1 MGLFFGG
8 GDHYVP
14 TARDRWQR
22 DDRDARDA
30 RNERSKDRTEAQRIR
45 DQIQRDSES
54 AREKAAKA
62 AADAEKEIRTEAQAE
77 EKRVLAV
84 DETRYTGA
92 TSKLSAPLFVWHWK
106 AEMPPRIAA
115 MVRADRRGNS
125 GPIIALRRGGGIKRD
140 DLIVDRAT
148 ENNAHLTGD
157 MGAGAEWA
165 ERARKATDDT
175 LRDYPILGMLR
186 NDQRMAEL
194 LGNAEV
200 NVPKTFPE
208 DVHGHYGTYTRKIT
222 LVTVPT
228 LTEVSIERDGLVLTF
243 AHMPGVTAGDWAKK
257 SERLI
262 SEFARHGLRAPNM
275 TALPTD
281 DGGVRLRFRDSDPLA
296 DPLPQGVR
304 EYDADASTVPLG
316 MAADGSTV
324 SLRLAGNPNTLFA
337 GLTRGGKTAS
347 MQTALAALAGHVE
360 IHVYDCAGSGEWGV
374 FAPVCASYA
383 SSRDVS
389 GVAALLDSVL
399 AAFESRM
406 KTITDMGEVNFWDIP
421 RARREAAGL
430 FPVVVVLE
438 EAHRALRKLP
448 ASDDGAKANILNRAR
463 QEDASAT
470 VGKSGIVFWIAT
482 QKPKDD
488 LFPMDVNDQFTQ
500 RVAFRLDT
508 DTAARCALGE
518 AASARPNPQQDIQ
531 PGQQG
536 RFVAR
541 VDDRGNLL
549 GQAYYAPIRA
559 IREHIDGVGRKVPL
573 QLGARVERTDNGAI
587 PMPAPTETKTAPAA
601 NADGDDW

>member
-1 MGLFFGG
+1 MGWLFGEP
-8 GDHYVP
+8 DYKP

-22 DDRDARDA
+22 DDRYAREERTEA
-30 RNERSKDRTEAQRIR
+30 RKDRSEAQRIR
-45 DQIQRDSES
+45 EQIQRDTL
-54 AREKAAKA
+54 AAQEKAAKA
-62 AADAEKEIRTEAQAE
+62 AADAEKEIRAAAQDE
-77 EKRVLAV
+77 EKRLLAV
-84 DETRYTGA
+84 DETRYAGA
-92 TSKLSAPLFVWHWK
+92 TSKISGPLFVWHWK
-106 AEMPPRIAA
+106 AEPPPRIQK
-115 MVRADRRGNS
+115 MIRADHRRGS
-125 GPIIALRRGGGIKRD
+125 GPIIALPRGGGIKKSS
-140 DLIVDRAT
+140 LVVDRVT
-148 ENNAHLTGD
+148 ETNAHLTGD
-157 MGAGAEWA
+157 MSAGADWA
-165 ERARKATDDT
+165 DRARTATDDT
-175 LRDYPILGMLR
+175 LREYPILGRLR

-194 LGNAEV
+194 LGNAGV

-208 DVHGHYGTYTRKIT
+208 DVHGYYGTYTRKVT

-228 LTEVSIERDGLVLTF
+228 LSEARIERDGLVLVF
-243 AHMPGVTAGDWAKK
+243 EHMPGVSARDWEKALDKLRTEFDHAGVD
-257 SERLI
+257 SSRLAVQPGDAG
-262 SEFARHGLRAPNM
+262 S
-275 TALPTD
+275 
-281 DGGVRLRFRDSDPLA
+281 VVLRFRDRDPLA
-296 DPLPQGVR
+296 EPLPQGVR
-304 EYDADASTVPLG
+304 EYAVDASTVPLG

-324 SLRLAGNPNTLFA
+324 NLKLAGNPNTLFA

-360 IHVYDCAGSGEWGV
+360 IHIFDCAGSGEWSV
-374 FAPVCASYA
+374 FEPVCASYA
-383 SSRDVS
+383 STRDVS
-389 GVAALLDSVL
+389 GVTTLLDSVL
-399 AAFESRM
+399 AAFASRM
-406 KTITDMGEVNFWDIP
+406 KTITAMGEVNFWDIP

-448 ASDDGAKANILNRAR
+448 ASEDGAKANTRNRSR

-470 VGKSGIVFWIAT
+470 VGKAGIVFWIAT

-549 GQAYYAPIRA
+549 GQAYYAPISS
-559 IREHIDGVGRKVPL
+559 IREHIAGVKSKVPA
-573 QLGARVERTDNGAI
+573 QLGAHVERTDDGAI
-587 PMPAPTETKTAPAA
+587 PMPAATETNPATTA
-601 NADGDDW
+601 NAAGDDW

>member
-1 MGLFFGG
+1 MGWLFGEPG
-8 GDHYVP
+8 YQP
-14 TARDRWQR
+14 TARDLYLERRQAG
-22 DDRDARDA
+22 RDANRDRA
-30 RNERSKDRTEAQRIR
+30 RDQAEAQRIQ
-45 DQIQRDSES
+45 DQIRKDEIAAAEK
-54 AREKAAKA
+54 ARVAAEKAAQA
-62 AADAEKEIRTEAQAE
+62 IRADAQAE
-77 EKRVLAV
+77 EKRLLTDDV
-84 DETRYTGA
+84 TRYTGA
-92 TSKLSAPLFVWHWK
+92 TSKLTGPLFVWHWK
-106 AEMPPRIAA
+106 AEPPAA
-115 MVRADRRGNS
+115 VQRRMGVEPRS
-125 GPIIALRRGGGIKRD
+125 GYGPIIALRAGGGIRRS
-140 DLIVDRAT
+140 DLLVDAI
-148 ENNAHLTGD
+148 EGSSVELTGD
-157 MGAGAEWA
+157 AAIWSS
-165 ERARKATDDT
+165 RTRVITDDV
-175 LRDYPILGMLR
+175 LAAYPILGVLR
-186 NDQRMAEL
+186 NDELMAEL
-194 LGNAEV
+194 LGNAGV
-200 NVPKTFPE
+200 NDVSTSPE
-208 DVHGHYGTYTRKIT
+208 PVQGYYGTYTRRVT

-228 LTEVSIERDGLVLTF
+228 LTDVSIERDGLALTF
-243 AHMPGVTAGDWAKK
+243 AHMAGVTAGDWAKK

-262 SEFARHGLRAPNM
+262 SEFARRGLRAPNM

-324 SLRLAGNPNTLFA
+324 NLKLAGNPNTLFA

-360 IHVYDCAGSGEWGV
+360 IHIFDCAGSGEWSV
-374 FAPVCASYA
+374 FEPVCASYA
-383 SSRDVS
+383 STRDVS
-389 GVAALLDSVL
+389 GVATLLDSVL